1 MGRFTSITSA
11 LRKSFLGLFCIIIL
25 MAVIAIDGANHC
37 FAAVSNDT
45 ISLVEKVKRHGVADI
60 VFAAGKRALT
70 RAHWYENFSYHAGN
84 PDRKFYFDGGK
95 LCRYNIKNKELK
107 TLLDDPAGGV
117 RDPQMHYDGK
127 KILFSYRKGGQ
138 PFYHLYE
145 VNIDGSGLRQ
155 ITSGPCDDFE
165 PAYLPD
171 GGIVFCSSRC
181 NRFVNCWVV
190 RVAILYRCDGDGK
203 NMRALSCNIEQDNT
217 PWVLPDGR
225 ILYTRWEYIDRAQI
239 RFHHLWTMN
248 PDGSNQAVFYGNMHP
263 FTVMIDAKPIPGSA
277 KVVASFSPKHGVAE
291 HAGVVTIVDPRNG
304 PDDLTSAKPVAR
316 KQTRTKLYRD
326 PYPLS
331 EELFLV
337 ADDNEFGVLDSSN
350 NYQALWTLPKAWR
363 DKGLTVHEPRPMRPR
378 KREPV
383 IPSRIDT
390 SQSTGTVMLDNVYV
404 GRNMKGVARG
414 DIKKLLVLE
423 ALPKPVN
430 FHGSWWPISFGG
442 TFTLERILGT
452 VDIETDGSANFK
464 LPAMRSVFFV
474 ALDKNNMS
482 VKRMQSFMTVQPGE
496 RLSCIGCHEDRANTP
511 VSRRVSMAMKRDPQ
525 TIQPL
530 KNIPDVFDFP
540 RDIQPILDKHCVSCH
555 DYQKTE
561 KGGPRAG
568 GIILSGDRSPTYSHS
583 YLTLFIKNLVVDA
596 RNGNGNRA
604 PRELGTSVSPL
615 MRLIDGSHH
624 KAKLSAGEVDMIRY
638 WIESAAAYPGTYAS
652 LGTGKVNARANKAIL
667 TRRCE
672 SCHSKETTVQ
682 RGGGLRGFS
691 QGHQLVK
698 DDPRLPFCSEMI
710 VNLTRPENS
719 MLLLAPLAKSAGG
732 YGTCR
737 PLSKEEL
744 EKWRKG
750 AKIVS
755 KAIGNEKPIF
765 ADRSDPDYQALLAE
779 LKKRKQGFETFV
791 KRFDMPGFRP
801 NKHYIREMKNYGVL
815 PKDLPAGAPL
825 DAYEIDRKYWRSHH
839 YKPARD

>member
-1 MGRFTSITSA
+1 MDRFTSITPVLGKSS
-11 LRKSFLGLFCIIIL
+11 LRLFCIIIL

-37 FAAVSNDT
+37 SADVSSDT
-45 ISLVEKVKRHGVADI
+45 ISLVEKVKQHGVADI

-70 RAHWYENFSYHAGN
+70 RAHWYENFSHHAGN

-138 PFYHLYE
+138 SFYHLYE
-145 VNIDGSGLRQ
+145 VNIDGSGLRR
-155 ITSGPCDDFE
+155 ITSGPYDDFE

-181 NRFVNCWVV
+181 NRFVNCWVT
-190 RVAILYRCDGDGK
+190 RVAILYRCDGNGK

-248 PDGSNQAVFYGNMHP
+248 PDGSNQTVFYGNMHP

-277 KVVASFSPKHGVAE
+277 KIVASFSPKHGVAE

-304 PDDLTSAKPVAR
+304 PDDLKSAKPIAR
-316 KQTRTKLYRD
+316 KRTRTKHYRD

-337 ADDNEFGVLDSSN
+337 AGDNDFGVLDSKN
-350 NYQALWTLPKAWR
+350 NYQTLWTLPKAWR
-363 DKGLTVHEPRPMRPR
+363 DKGLTVHEPRPMRRR

-452 VDIETDGSANFK
+452 VDVETDGSANFK

-496 RLSCIGCHEDRANTP
+496 KLSCVGCHEDRANTP
-511 VSRRVSMAMKRDPQ
+511 VSRRVSMAMKRQLQ

-555 DYQKTE
+555 DYQKTV

-568 GIILSGDRSPTYSHS
+568 GVILSGDRTPTYSIS
-583 YLTLFIKNLVVDA
+583 YVTLFAKNLVVDA
-596 RNGNGNRA
+596 RNGNGNRP
-604 PRELGTSVSPL
+604 PRELGTSASPL
-615 MRLIDGSHH
+615 MRLLDGSHH
-624 KAKLSAGEVDMIRY
+624 KAKLSDREVDMIRY

-652 LGTGKVNARANKAIL
+652 LGTGKVSARANKAIL

-672 SCHSKETTVQ
+672 SCHAGETTVQ

-691 QGHQLVK
+691 QGHQLIK
-698 DDPRLPFCSEMI
+698 DDPRLPFSSEMI

-732 YGTCR
+732 YGICR

-750 AKIVS
+750 AKLVS
-755 KAIGNEKPIF
+755 KASGNEKPIF
-765 ADRSDPDYQALLAE
+765 ADRRDRDYQALLVE
-779 LKKRKQGFETFV
+779 LKKRKKGFETFV

-801 NKHYIREMKNYGVL
+801 NKHYIREMKNYGIL

-825 DAYEIDRKYWRSHH
+825 NPYEIDRKYWRSHH
-839 YKPARD
+839 YRPAGN

>member
-1 MGRFTSITSA
+1 
-11 LRKSFLGLFCIIIL
+11 

-37 FAAVSNDT
+37 VAADSNADT
-45 ISLVEKVKRHGVADI
+45 SLLEKVKQHGVADI
-60 VFAAGKRALT
+60 VFAASKRALT
-70 RAHWYENFSYHAGN
+70 RTHWYENFSYPAGN
-84 PDRKFYFDGGK
+84 PKSKFYYDGGK

-145 VNIDGSGLRQ
+145 INIDGSGLRQ
-155 ITSGPCDDFE
+155 ITRGSYDDFE

-181 NRFVNCWVV
+181 NRFVNCWVT
-190 RVAILYRCDGDGK
+190 RVAVLYRCDGDGK
-203 NMRALSCNIEQDNT
+203 NTRALSCNIEQDNT

-225 ILYTRWEYIDRAQI
+225 ILYTRWEYIDRAQV

-248 PDGSNQAVFYGNMHP
+248 PDGSNQMVYYGNMHP

-277 KVVASFSPKHGVAE
+277 KIVASFSPKHGLAE

-304 PDDLTSAKPVAR
+304 PDDLKSAKPIAR
-316 KQTRTKLYRD
+316 KGTRRKHYRD

-337 ADDNEFGVLDSSN
+337 AGDNGFGVLDSSN
-350 NYQALWTLPKAWR
+350 NYQALWTLPKAWQ
-363 DKGLTVHEPRPMRPR
+363 DKGLTAHEPRPIRRR

-390 SQSTGTVMLDNVYV
+390 SQSTGTVLLDNVYV
-404 GRNMKGVARG
+404 GRNMKGVVRG

-452 VDIETDGSANFK
+452 VDVETDGSANFK

-496 RLSCIGCHEDRANTP
+496 KLSCIGCHEDRANTP
-511 VSRRVSMAMKRDPQ
+511 VSRRVSMAMKRKPQ

-530 KNIPDVFDFP
+530 KNIPGVFDYP
-540 RDIQPILDKHCVSCH
+540 RDIQPIFDKHCVSCH
-555 DYQKTE
+555 DYQKTK

-604 PRELGTSVSPL
+604 PRELGTSASPL
-615 MRLIDGSHH
+615 MKLIDGSHH
-624 KAKLSAGEVDMIRY
+624 KAKLSDREVDMIRY

-652 LGTGKVNARANKAIL
+652 LGSGAASGRVSPKVL
-667 TRRCE
+667 EPRCG
-672 SCHSKETTVQ
+672 SCHSGRTTLHS
-682 RGGGLRGFS
+682 GGRVKGFS
-691 QGHQLVK
+691 QGHQLIK
-698 DDPRLPFCSEMI
+698 DDPMFPFCGETT
-710 VNLTRPENS
+710 VNLSRPENS
-719 MLLLAPLAKSAGG
+719 MILLAPLAKSAGG

-737 PLSKEEL
+737 PLSSEEL
-744 EKWRKG
+744 KSWQKG
-750 AKIVS
+750 GKLTS
-755 KAIGNEKPIF
+755 TKRLGKDKPIF
-765 ADRSDPDYQALLAE
+765 ADRSDPGYQTLLGE
-779 LKKRKQGFETFV
+779 VRKKKKGFEKYTR
-791 KRFDMPGFRP
+791 RFDMPGFRP
-801 NKHYIREMKNYGVL
+801 NKHYIREMQNYGIL

-825 DAYEIDRKYWRSHH
+825 NPYEIDRKYWRSHH
-839 YKPARD
+839 YKPAGN